1 MTAHE
6 NETTGLEFPASASE
20 VDYPP
25 PDGVFKALASSKRRR
40 LLAALP
46 SHSAMTLDD
55 LTDILVGWQSTA
67 DGPAGP
73 DEWAKVKIELVHAHL
88 PLLADAGLVTYE
100 DEEVARAEYP
110 EPVEELVAFAGEYD
124 DAIAADEPR

>member
-1 MTAHE
+1 MTAQE
-6 NETTGLEFPASASE
+6 NRATELDFTASSSD

-25 PDGVFKALASSKRRR
+25 PDDLFTALASSKRRR
-40 LLAALP
+40 LLAVLP
-46 SHSAMTLDD
+46 TKSAMTLDE
-55 LTDILVGWQSTA
+55 LTDILVGWQSAA

-100 DEEVARAEYP
+100 DEEIARTTYP

-124 DAIAADEPR
+124 AAVTENEPA